1 MFIRIKKGG
10 IKEAVIGRRLGQG
23 LLCLILVGL
32 MGSGEA
38 APTVNEVTGVA
49 RVFGDGEKIS
59 EVILT
64 YSEPLLASSVS
75 PKDYVLS
82 KGTLESVQVT
92 RSLPALKAA
101 EEGRYV
107 ILKVKTENTVPET
120 LPAPP
125 QKETK
130 EKMRQEPKLDGHSDR
145 KAPDLGIAVKQ
156 VGEVTGAGG
165 DKSPGSTRFIAS
177 TRTLEPDLS
186 RFTQKVF
193 TDPETGISLPY
204 NLYLPKEIKQG
215 EKLPLVYFGV
225 DMSGNNDDLTTPL
238 YQGNG
243 ATVWT
248 DPAFQAKHPSIVVA
262 PQYTSELVTKLGML
276 TADDHHWTKGLT
288 LLKHF
293 LDYAVKTYPVDPN
306 RIYGTGQSQGGMA
319 NIAISDRYPDFFAA
333 QYLVACQWDP
343 KDMQVLKDKP
353 LWITV
358 CEGDNKAYPTMNETT
373 ALWEKAGVK
382 VARNETLWD
391 STLPVGTLND
401 KMEQLLR
408 PNTHIYYTVFKGG
421 NHMYTWSFAYSFD
434 AIKEWLFAQAKGK

>member
-1 MFIRIKKGG
+1 MFTQIKKAGLKDAA
-10 IKEAVIGRRLGQG
+10 ISRRLGQG
-23 LLCLILVGL
+23 FLCLILVGL

-38 APTVNEVTGVA
+38 APMVKEVNGVA
-49 RVFGDGEKIS
+49 RVFGDGEKVS

-82 KGTLESVQVT
+82 KGTLESVQVA
-92 RSLPALKAA
+92 RSLPPFKAA

-120 LPAPP
+120 LLAAP
-125 QKETK
+125 QKERT

-145 KAPDLGIAVKQ
+145 KAPDLSIAVRQ
-156 VGEVTGAGG
+156 VGEVTGAKG
-165 DKSPGSTRFIAS
+165 DKSPGSIQFMAS

-204 NLYLPKEIKQG
+204 SLYLPKKIKQG

-225 DMSGNNDDLTTPL
+225 DMSGNNDDFTTPL

-243 ATVWT
+243 ATIWT

-276 TADDHHWTKGLT
+276 TADDHQWTKGLT

-343 KDMQVLKDKP
+343 KKMQVLKDKP

-358 CEGDNKAYPTMNETT
+358 CEGDNKAYPAMNETT
-373 ALWEKAGVK
+373 ALWEKADVK
-382 VARNETLWD
+382 VARNATLWD
-391 STLPVGTLND
+391 STLPVGTLNA
-401 KMEQLLR
+401 KMEQLLQ
-408 PNTHIYYTVFKGG
+408 PDTHIYYTVFKGG
-421 NHMYTWSFAYSFD
+421 NHMYTWSFAYSYD
-434 AIKEWLFAQAKGK
+434 AIREWLFSQAKEK